1 MPLSWARMC
10 SCAAGS
16 RFNRSWGAPVV
27 HLDRSKPCKSPQMRT
42 IGIVVEEVAA
52 KFGGEDPLRPLL
64 RELLERSEAELTK
77 LRAWVERNAE

>member
-1 MPLSWARMC
+1 
-10 SCAAGS
+10 
-16 RFNRSWGAPVV
+16 
-27 HLDRSKPCKSPQMRT
+27 MRT

-64 RELLERSEAELTK
+64 RELLERSKAELTK